1 MYLTK
6 VFRSKKAFFVIQYE
20 TCETIFLL
28 FIQAK
33 NQLKASI
40 LLELE
45 SGAKAVQLLGS
56 QAALT
61 GSALSPCEI
70 SAAVDSVTIGDVRNV
85 SIRFEILKYFFTPL
99 YFQALQKAGKKLTIA
114 SVGNLVDVPYADDL
128 K

>member
-1 MYLTK
+1 MSTE
-6 VFRSKKAFFVIQYE
+6 VACFIIVQYE
-20 TCETIFLL
+20 TRETIFLL
-28 FIQAK
+28 YIQAK

-70 SAAVDSVTIGDVRNV
+70 SAEVDNVTIGDVREV
-85 SIRFEILKYFFTPL
+85 SIRF
-99 YFQALQKAGKKLTIA
+99 
-114 SVGNLVDVPYADDL
+114 
-128 K
+128 